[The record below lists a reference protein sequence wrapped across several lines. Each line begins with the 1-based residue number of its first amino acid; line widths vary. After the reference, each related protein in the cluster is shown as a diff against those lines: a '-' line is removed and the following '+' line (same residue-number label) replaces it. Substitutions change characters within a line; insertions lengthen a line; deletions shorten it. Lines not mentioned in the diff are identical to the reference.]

1 MSIYETPMGY
11 VVRETTSGLD
21 VYTDTKME
29 HYVCELGGVSL
40 DNFRDDNDDVDDD
53 KLEDAINEQIE
64 VEDIIAMNA
73 DY

>member
-1 MSIYETPMGY
+1 MSIYETELGY
-11 VVRETTSGLD
+11 VVKETTSGLD
-21 VYTDTKME
+21 VYEDTEME
-29 HYVCELGGVSL
+29 HYICELGGVSL

-53 KLEDAINEQIE
+53 KLEAAIKEELE